1 MVFSLRSSSSW
12 SSASCSASSSV
23 SQCSTPQTHLIDY
36 IWTLVATLS
45 LPPLLPFCLWQLKP
59 PTQWEG
65 NKKSITFPCP
75 LRLAS
80 VQENQGTGRQR
91 KLQKGNSSLLLWLIR
106 NVTSITFLV
115 FLCHSSPQIE
125 IFTRRTFPKCL
136 RAVSP
141 EKTSPSFN

>member
-45 LPPLLPFCLWQLKP
+45 LPRLLPFCLWQLKP

-65 NKKSITFPCP
+65 NKKSITFSCP

-80 VQENQGTGRQR
+80 VQENQGTGRLR
-91 KLQKGNSSLLLWLIR
+91 ASKGKFFS
-106 NVTSITFLV
+106 TFMIDWKRYLFQLV
-115 FLCHSSPQIE
+115 FLGHPSPQIE